1 MTQPE
6 ENIKIIHAAYPDM
19 PINEVYAARN
29 NAEIVTFA
37 RYFASRNEETYK
49 QMRLLSGHFDDLSV
63 ELDGTKIN
71 PFFKAFLYKHDK
83 NRYTLMDLALQ
94 AEDYKFAQECLT
106 NVFPRQI
113 FPKCFTSL
121 MNLGPIQKNI
131 RKTIFHQ
138 TSTSSHT
145 TKNEI
150 KKHAKQIKELDAF
163 LSHVGE
169 LISIRDLWER
179 IFRSKIPGYFHPEH
193 KYTFTQTEE
202 PQTMMDVC
210 LSKNLPLTAIVLI
223 NETRETK
230 KTPQSILALFSGK
243 KTQELLKNNQQDPTI
258 QQVVQHLEKVLPTN
272 MYLATILHK
281 PVYHHWQRNF
291 EVNTKD

>member
-6 ENIKIIHAAYPDM
+6 DNIKIIHAAYPDM

-37 RYFASRNEETYK
+37 KYFASRNNETYR

-71 PFFKAFLYKHDK
+71 PFFKASLYQYDK

-94 AEDYKFAQECLT
+94 AEDYQFARECLT

-113 FPKCFTSL
+113 FPKRFTSL
-121 MNLGPIQKNI
+121 MNLGQIQKNI
-131 RKTIFHQ
+131 RKKIFYHAP
-138 TSTSSHT
+138 THE
-145 TKNEI
+145 TKEKI

-163 LSHVGE
+163 LSRVGE
-169 LISIRDLWER
+169 LISTRDLWER
-179 IFRSKIPGYFHPEH
+179 VFRSKIPGYFYPEH
-193 KYTFTQTEE
+193 KYVFTQTEE

-210 LSKNLPLTAIVLI
+210 LSKNLPLTAIALI
-223 NETRETK
+223 NETLETK
-230 KTPQSILALFSGK
+230 KTPQSILNLLNGE
-243 KTQELLKNNQQDPTI
+243 KTQELLKNNQKHPTI
-258 QQVVQHLEKVLPTN
+258 QQVVQHLEKILPTDL
-272 MYLATILHK
+272 YLTQILRK
-281 PVYHHWQRNF
+281 PLPYNWQRNF

>member
-1 MTQPE
+1 MTQPK
-6 ENIKIIHAAYPDM
+6 ENINIIHAAYPDM

-29 NAEIVTFA
+29 NAEIVAFA
-37 RYFASRNEETYK
+37 KYFAARNEETYK

-71 PFFKAFLYKHDK
+71 PFFKAILYKHDK
-83 NRYTLMDLALQ
+83 TRYTLMDLALQ
-94 AEDYKFAQECLT
+94 AEDYNFARACLT

-113 FPKCFTSL
+113 FPKCFTTL
-121 MNLGPIQKNI
+121 MNLGQIQKNI
-131 RKTIFHQ
+131 RKKIFHQ
-138 TSTSSHT
+138 VSASSHA

-163 LSHVGE
+163 LSRVGE

-179 IFRSKIPGYFHPEH
+179 IFRSKISGYFHPEY

-210 LSKNLPLTAIVLI
+210 LSKNLPLTAIALI

-230 KTPQSILALFSGK
+230 KTPQSILNLFNGE
-243 KTQELLKNNQQDPTI
+243 KTKELLKNHQQNSTV
-258 QQVVQHLEKVLPTN
+258 QQVIQHLETILPTN
-272 MYLATILHK
+272 IYLTQILHK
-281 PVYHHWQRNF
+281 PAPYNWQRNF